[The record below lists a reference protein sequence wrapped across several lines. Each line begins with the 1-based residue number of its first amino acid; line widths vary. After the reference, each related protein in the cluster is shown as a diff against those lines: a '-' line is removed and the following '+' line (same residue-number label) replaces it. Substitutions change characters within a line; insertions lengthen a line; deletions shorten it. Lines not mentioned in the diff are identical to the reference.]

1 MKNKKR
7 RKELFPL
14 YLLWGTQTFSA
25 LGSAMTSYALVIWSY
40 AQTGQALSTAL
51 LMVCSYAPYVLMS
64 IFAGALSDRWDKR
77 RTMIVCDLLAVFSTG
92 LIGLLLAAGRLQIW
106 HLYLLNAFSGL
117 MGTVQQPA
125 SEVAVTLLTPRDFY
139 QKISALR
146 SFSGSLNSLL
156 TPALA
161 TVLLA
166 FGGMGLVISFD
177 VLTCLIA
184 VGALVLKIRLPRQE
198 MTGEEKQ
205 PLLKSAGE
213 GLTYLRENRGIL
225 HMILFLA
232 AINLVASAYN
242 AALPALVLSRENGG
256 ETVLGWVNTCAG
268 LAMLVGSMVVT
279 LLPEPK
285 SRARVV
291 CNSLLFSMSFENFCL
306 AFGQESWIWCVGAVL
321 GWLCIPLMSTNLEA
335 LLRSHIPAGIQG
347 RVYAA
352 RNTLQFF
359 TIPVGYLLGGALVD
373 QVCEPFMATQPAGS
387 PLTALFGTGKGSGA
401 AFLFLL
407 LAVSGILVCLLF
419 RRNRH
424 IRSLF

>member
-92 LIGLLLAAGRLQIW
+92 LIGLLLAAGQLQIW

-184 VGALVLKIRLPRQE
+184 VGALVL
-198 MTGEEKQ
+198 
-205 PLLKSAGE
+205 
-213 GLTYLRENRGIL
+213 
-225 HMILFLA
+225 
-232 AINLVASAYN
+232 
-242 AALPALVLSRENGG
+242 
-256 ETVLGWVNTCAG
+256 
-268 LAMLVGSMVVT
+268 
-279 LLPEPK
+279 
-285 SRARVV
+285 
-291 CNSLLFSMSFENFCL
+291 
-306 AFGQESWIWCVGAVL
+306 
-321 GWLCIPLMSTNLEA
+321 
-335 LLRSHIPAGIQG
+335 
-347 RVYAA
+347 
-352 RNTLQFF
+352 
-359 TIPVGYLLGGALVD
+359 
-373 QVCEPFMATQPAGS
+373 
-387 PLTALFGTGKGSGA
+387 
-401 AFLFLL
+401 
-407 LAVSGILVCLLF
+407 
-419 RRNRH
+419 
-424 IRSLF
+424 